1 MAALQGGLF
10 LLVLQGENMK
20 PVAIFQHYPGEG
32 PGYFAEFAERV
43 HLKTRLFQG
52 YEGQMLPESCRDYAG
67 LVVMGGPMSVRD
79 RLPFVE
85 AEKRLI
91 AEAVKLEIPVIGH
104 CLGGQ
109 LLAEVLGGEITD
121 NPGGSEI
128 GWHPLSSHE
137 PAGAHWFGA
146 ADGVEVFHWHSEN
159 FTLPRGAQLLMS
171 SAHCPHQA
179 FSHGIHLGMQ
189 FHIEMTSHM
198 LEHWS
203 ECEDELAPHLGK
215 PGVQEALELK
225 GNATQRVLG
234 SNRLAEH
241 AYRVWVQGLKA

>member
-1 MAALQGGLF
+1 
-10 LLVLQGENMK
+10 MK

-32 PGYFAEFAERV
+32 AGYFAEFAERV

-52 YEGQMLPESCRDYAG
+52 YEGQALPESCRDYAG

-91 AEAVKLEIPVIGH
+91 AEAVALDIPVIGH

-109 LLAEVLGGEITD
+109 LLAEVLGGEVIT
-121 NPGGSEI
+121 NAGGSEI
-128 GWHPLSSHE
+128 GWHPLQAST
-137 PAGAHWFGA
+137 PAATHWFGA

-159 FTLPRGAQLLMS
+159 FTLPAGAQLLLA

-189 FHIEMTSHM
+189 FHIEMTSSM

-225 GNATQRVLG
+225 GNATQRVLA
-234 SNRLAEH
+234 SNALAEH
-241 AYRVWVQGLKA
+241 AYHKWVQALKT